1 MQNKKVCYTV
11 ENNEFKKCWYSKSY
25 EYYLSDII
33 ELEDFDL
40 DNILIDENSTEN
52 MLIHDISYKTLIDPK
67 PLRIGFDKI
76 DGIIMIYD
84 GTRKI

>member
-1 MQNKKVCYTV
+1 M
-11 ENNEFKKCWYSKSY
+11 ENNEFLKSWYSKSY

-40 DNILIDENSTEN
+40 DNILIDENSPEN

-67 PLRIGFDKI
+67 PLRIEFDKI

>member
-1 MQNKKVCYTV
+1 
-11 ENNEFKKCWYSKSY
+11 
-25 EYYLSDII
+25 
-33 ELEDFDL
+33 
-40 DNILIDENSTEN
+40 

-84 GTRKI
+84 GTGKIWLALKNMTLFTTELNIL